1 MNNNVATNFNILFN
15 IMFQES
21 VDNLIKCVSQ
31 DLGFSEGKPV
41 AAFTIYKCLLHWNS
55 FEAEKTNVFDRLIQ
69 MIGSAIED
77 ETNNNHMAYWLSNG
91 ATLLFLLQ
99 HTLKT
104 TSSAPSK
111 PPQPTSFFG
120 RMAQVFKFLHR
131 LYY

>member
-1 MNNNVATNFNILFN
+1 MKEMDNTSAEVLFLHFPVNECGDNNVATNFNILFN

-69 MIGSAIED
+69 MIGSAIEVIF
-77 ETNNNHMAYWLSNG
+77 NIM
-91 ATLLFLLQ
+91 
-99 HTLKT
+99 
-104 TSSAPSK
+104 
-111 PPQPTSFFG
+111 
-120 RMAQVFKFLHR
+120 
-131 LYY
+131 